1 MRSMGEGRWVI
12 LKQSELETMVTD
24 GRRRGSGSEKHFVA
38 DEDRELLA

>member
-12 LKQSELETMVTD
+12 QSELETMVTD
-24 GRRRGSGSEKHFVA
+24 GRHRGSGSEKHFVA